1 MMGQFEQLDQML
13 TEQEGMLRTSQVVSS
28 GISKPVFY
36 DYVRSRDL
44 YRVAHGIYLSK
55 DSWVDAMY
63 LLHLRFE
70 QAVFSH
76 ETALFFHDLT
86 DREPIEYTV
95 TVKTGCNP
103 SKMKAEGIQVFTI
116 KADLHDVGLTTAKT
130 PFGHTVPVYDMER
143 TICDLLRSRSRIE
156 IQTFQGALKAY
167 ARRKDFTTVFG
178 GTFMIKTARQLKD
191 LIRNLSRE
199 KSADA
204 QILMR
209 NYMME
214 RFLERISLSEYRDK
228 FILKGGMLV
237 AAMVGLDARST
248 MDLDATIKG
257 ANVNVEDIENLIS
270 SIIIVPIDDGVKF
283 QLKSISEIMD
293 EAEYPGIRVSM
304 STTFDGVVTPLK
316 IDISTGDAI
325 TPREVRYSF
334 KLMLEDRSIDI
345 WAYNLETVLAE
356 KLETII
362 TRTTTN
368 TRMRDFY
375 DIYILEQLHGTTLNP
390 KILHDALLAT
400 AHKRG
405 SEKYLNQAEEV
416 FDEVENDSVMQK
428 LWEAYRKKFS
438 YASDLEW
445 DVIMKVIR
453 RLYVLCEKGISL

>member
-1 MMGQFEQLDQML
+1 
-13 TEQEGMLRTSQVVSS
+13 
-28 GISKPVFY
+28 
-36 DYVRSRDL
+36 
-44 YRVAHGIYLSK
+44 
-55 DSWVDAMY
+55 
-63 LLHLRFE
+63 
-70 QAVFSH
+70 
-76 ETALFFHDLT
+76 
-86 DREPIEYTV
+86 
-95 TVKTGCNP
+95 
-103 SKMKAEGIQVFTI
+103 
-116 KADLHDVGLTTAKT
+116 
-130 PFGHTVPVYDMER
+130 
-143 TICDLLRSRSRIE
+143 
-156 IQTFQGALKAY
+156 
-167 ARRKDFTTVFG
+167 
-178 GTFMIKTARQLKD
+178 MIKTARQLKD

-270 SIIIVPIDDGVKF
+270 SIVTVPIDDGVKF

-362 TRTTTN
+362 TRATTN

-416 FDEVENDSVMQK
+416 FDEVENDLVMQN
-428 LWEAYRKKFS
+428 LWEAYCKKFS

-445 DVIMKVIR
+445 DVIMKAIH
-453 RLYVLCEKGISL
+453 RLYVLCEKGISV